1 MIAAFL
7 TILNALNPIFVGGTI
22 RLNGGTYTQASL
34 LLGQKFAGFY
44 IILYILSNIGIA
56 MYSLSFADYLISL
69 VPALDGTKTII
80 ALVVL
85 TVFYLLNYFGIQG
98 AAWVQNGMVILMA
111 AALALFIAF
120 GTPKIQ
126 PGYFQQPGFITN
138 GAFGL
143 VTGTALLAYATGGAA
158 VVVNFGAEAKN
169 PTKDIPI
176 VIVISTLAVAGVYAF
191 MSTIAAGVL
200 PLDVV
205 ANQPLTWVPQE
216 VMPPALMY
224 FFILC
229 GAALHLQLHLMLH

>member
-1 MIAAFL
+1 MSDNTQDVSNAGLKRVLGRGDLFSIAVGQIIGAGVFALTGVVIGITGRSVNLAFMIAAFL

-44 IILYILSNIGIA
+44 IILYIISNIGIA

-169 PTKDIPI
+169 PTKDWKGN
-176 VIVISTLAVAGVYAF
+176 TY
-191 MSTIAAGVL
+191 
-200 PLDVV
+200 LDSFFK
-205 ANQPLTWVPQE
+205 
-216 VMPPALMY
+216 VM
-224 FFILC
+224 
-229 GAALHLQLHLMLH
+229 